1 MKQHTVWSRLLAG
14 LMAVMMLAGVLTAS
28 ALAVEQA
35 NYSMRN
41 TTVTTRETPEQL
53 PDSNNL
59 NHFVASVTSDWPTDG
74 KLYAGVKYS
83 LHMDFAE
90 VVGHQFGSEKP
101 YEFYYTF
108 PEGVKPVDLVT
119 GTQRVKKTYTVKRD
133 DNTTYSID
141 VWMNY
146 KITGN
151 QLKVTFDDDPATWD
165 YLNLFNDSTISVD
178 AWIQYDETSKLDKIV
193 CIEVEKEIYEVMNR
207 FELDDLSYLNEMDNH
222 YERSELTEAALTK
235 RAQKKA
241 ESVDA
246 LVLEKLQNEN
256 LKETVLRLP
265 EIQRRRV
272 VLYYYGGFT
281 CKQIAEQENCSV
293 IAVKKT
299 LDAAR
304 KNLKKLLE

>member
-1 MKQHTVWSRLLAG
+1 MH
-14 LMAVMMLAGVLTAS
+14 AVTQSLGYDSQL
-28 ALAVEQA
+28 VEE
-35 NYSMRN
+35 R
-41 TTVTTRETPEQL
+41 REYA
-53 PDSNNL
+53 
-59 NHFVASVTSDWPTDG
+59 VASV
-74 KLYAGVKYS
+74 V
-83 LHMDFAE
+83 
-90 VVGHQFGSEKP
+90 
-101 YEFYYTF
+101 
-108 PEGVKPVDLVT
+108 
-119 GTQRVKKTYTVKRD
+119 
-133 DNTTYSID
+133 
-141 VWMNY
+141 Y
-146 KITGN
+146 KIELVAAFSGDVKHAHNGSCIHPDAAVEVFDSKSVIQVRKVRN
-151 QLKVTFDDDPATWD
+151 QLQNFGLSGDIDLCSYVAHKSSCCTMCRSSFFIIIVSAFLNCSLIRKPGFPASDCRRTGSG
-165 YLNLFNDSTISVD
+165 NARPHGS
-178 AWIQYDETSKLDKIV
+178 

>member
-1 MKQHTVWSRLLAG
+1 MNHPDMQKFDPSPKRRKIKDNPYTLFTVG
-14 LMAVMMLAGVLTAS
+14 LKNGEPHFYVSFKA
-28 ALAVEQA
+28 A
-35 NYSMRN
+35 NG
-41 TTVTTRETPEQL
+41 
-53 PDSNNL
+53 NN
-59 NHFVASVTSDWPTDG
+59 
-74 KLYAGVKYS
+74 
-83 LHMDFAE
+83 
-90 VVGHQFGSEKP
+90 
-101 YEFYYTF
+101 
-108 PEGVKPVDLVT
+108 
-119 GTQRVKKTYTVKRD
+119 
-133 DNTTYSID
+133 
-141 VWMNY
+141 
-146 KITGN
+146 
-151 QLKVTFDDDPATWD
+151 
-165 YLNLFNDSTISVD
+165 
-178 AWIQYDETSKLDKIV
+178 V
-193 CIEVEKEIYEVMNR
+193 CIEVEKEIYEAMNR